1 MSQFVPLGVLLAACD
16 EAEMHHGGELTA
28 LQLRL
33 LCTLHAN
40 ASQRDQLRGVGGRAI
55 QATRGELLMLKD
67 IFKALHAG
75 LRAATSEWKRR
86 RHMRRYQSSQPTPF

>member
-33 LCTLHAN
+33 LCTLH
-40 ASQRDQLRGVGGRAI
+40 VV
-55 QATRGELLMLKD
+55 D
-67 IFKALHAG
+67 IAKPQEQQTEDECQMH
-75 LRAATSEWKRR
+75 
-86 RHMRRYQSSQPTPF
+86 